1 DYTKLD
7 QLAEEIELGSEGLI
21 FLPYLYG
28 ERTPHNDANARGA
41 YFGISGKHDQRHFIR
56 SVLEGVTFALKD
68 SLELIKNK
76 GVKIKEIR
84 AIGGGAKSRI
94 WQQILA
100 DILDEEINLLNVE
113 EGPAFGAALIAGV
126 GVGVYNSFA
135 EAVNRIIKVKKTIFP
150 RIQNTKKYNQYYQL
164 YKKLYYSLEEDF
176 KELQKISNSS

>member
-1 DYTKLD
+1 M
-7 QLAEEIELGSEGLI
+7 I

-28 ERTPHNDANARGA
+28 ERTPHADANARGV

-68 SLELIKNK
+68 SLELIKDK

-84 AIGGGAKSRI
+84 AIGGGAKSGV

-100 DILDEEINLLNVE
+100 DILGEEINLLNVE

-126 GVGVYNSFA
+126 GVGVYSSFA
-135 EAVNRIIKVKKTIFP
+135 EAVNRIIKVKKTIVP
-150 RIQNTKKYNQYYQL
+150 RIQNTEKYNQYYQL
-164 YKKLYYSLEEDF
+164 YKKLYYSLKENF
-176 KELQKISNSS
+176 KELYVYMGSSGFTSSQNTRNEM